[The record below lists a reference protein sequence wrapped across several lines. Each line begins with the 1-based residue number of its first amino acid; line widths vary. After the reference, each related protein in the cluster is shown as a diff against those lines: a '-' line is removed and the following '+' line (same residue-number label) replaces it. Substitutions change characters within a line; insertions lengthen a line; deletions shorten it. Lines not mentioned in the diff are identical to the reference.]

1 VNTESQKTSE
11 GVQDL
16 INRIRD
22 DGVGLAK
29 QEAEKILEKAKADAA
44 KIVKEAKDKSKAMLE
59 KAHVEIETERVA
71 SMEALK
77 MSARDTVLN
86 LKSNVTNRF
95 KEFVNRLVTSA
106 TRDEELIKA
115 LVLVLAGESVDKFI
129 KDKEIKILI
138 SDELMNDK
146 DKSHTE
152 LRKRGYDTIMALS
165 SDMLREGVELIPTDE
180 ISGGA
185 RVKLIKDKLE
195 IDLTDKAIAESLYNR
210 ILPRF
215 RAIIEGIE
223 EESPESVE
231 LEQ

>member
-16 INRIRD
+16 INRIRN
-22 DGVGLAK
+22 DGVSSAK
-29 QEAEKILEKAKADAA
+29 QEAEKILEKAKSDAA
-44 KIVKEAKDKSKAMLE
+44 KIVKEANDKSKAMLE
-59 KAHVEIETERVA
+59 KAHVEIETERIA
-71 SMEALK
+71 AMEALK

-146 DKSHTE
+146 AHTE

-180 ISGGA
+180 FSGGA

-215 RAIIEGIE
+215 RAILEGIE